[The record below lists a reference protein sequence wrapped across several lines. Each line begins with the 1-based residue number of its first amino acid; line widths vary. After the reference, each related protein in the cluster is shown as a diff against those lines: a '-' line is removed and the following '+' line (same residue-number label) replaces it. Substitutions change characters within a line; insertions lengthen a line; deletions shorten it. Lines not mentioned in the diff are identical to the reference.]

1 MYQTFTLYYQLLT
14 EIQSLASGDE
24 ISSSKKIGIA
34 ELLYSESVKTKREN
48 GRASL
53 LPIKYMG
60 KDYRW
65 TFDQYDHGRKRRVCQ
80 INYQI
85 RGFGLMTGVN
95 FIWE

>member
-1 MYQTFTLYYQLLT
+1 MCQKLGKSSHGENRPKFFDFETDLISRYEDF
-14 EIQSLASGDE
+14 IVPE
-24 ISSSKKIGIA
+24 ISSSKKIASIS

-48 GRASL
+48 GRASF

-80 INYQI
+80 IN
-85 RGFGLMTGVN
+85 
-95 FIWE
+95 